1 MLYFKQSTLS
11 ETTSPMTHE
20 ELRQYFDLGEP
31 DEHDTISISSMRRI
45 LYDYAQNFGIEL
57 RIQEHLPGNQRVRFE
72 LFTDY
77 FLRNTTETALMA
89 YHPSGQL
96 RWKSNLPETPLEES
110 LDTPQAPTEMLPP
123 SEEEQAVSMD
133 MALEILSSLQDNT
146 GTVSFADFL
155 RFHNP
160 DADEFRTLNLKI

>member
-1 MLYFKQSTLS
+1 
-11 ETTSPMTHE
+11 MTPE
-20 ELRQYFDLGEP
+20 ELRQYFNLGEP
-31 DEHDTISISSMRRI
+31 DENDTVSIASMRRI

-57 RIQEHLPGNQRVRFE
+57 RIQEHLPGDQRVRFE
-72 LFTDY
+72 VFKDY
-77 FLRNTTETALMA
+77 FLRNTTETAFMA

-96 RWKSNLPETPLEES
+96 RWKSNLPETPLEEVS
-110 LDTPQAPTEMLPP
+110 EAPKFPTEMLPP

-133 MALEILSSLQDNT
+133 MALDILASLQRST

-155 RFHNP
+155 QFHNP